1 MNRNKKQIQTRKLKQ
16 NTETKI
22 TTETVKTENK
32 ENKKIKKT
40 YFSNPPPPPT

>member
-32 ENKKIKKT
+32 ENKKIKK
-40 YFSNPPPPPT
+40 PEQ